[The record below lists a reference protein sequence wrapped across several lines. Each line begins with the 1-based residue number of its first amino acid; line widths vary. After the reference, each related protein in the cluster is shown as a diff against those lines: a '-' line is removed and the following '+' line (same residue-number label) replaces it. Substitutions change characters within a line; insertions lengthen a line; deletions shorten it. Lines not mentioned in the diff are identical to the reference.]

1 MEEENSD
8 TRELSIEFTGSGS
21 EYFGIWIVNILLTI
35 LTLGIYTAW
44 AKVRTRKY
52 FYNNTRMDGAIF
64 DYHASPIAIL
74 KGWAIVV
81 GVLIVQQVLSSINI
95 LYGLGLLLAIMAFIP
110 WAMVRSRV
118 FNLLNTSYRNVRF
131 YFEREYKE
139 LYTIFLIAPLPIIVG
154 YGLFFYV
161 AISAESAEVTPD
173 TGIMAL
179 AGVFILA
186 GFVLL
191 PYYLHRFYSFII
203 TRSSFGRTPF
213 ENCSSAGAFY
223 SIYLKAFG
231 LGLLVGVAMMVVMG
245 VSAGLA
251 DVADGV
257 ISVIM
262 GVLAFVIYLI
272 GIYYVIYFIEA
283 TKLNEIWG
291 KTSIDGNRFI
301 SKLEPWGLMWVMLS
315 NTVLIVI
322 TLGIYIPWAHVR
334 MTRYRLNHLL
344 IEVTGDMD
352 NYIAKGHKEMGA
364 LGAELGDAMDF
375 EISL

>member
-1 MEEENSD
+1 MTEEKSEPQ
-8 TRELSIEFTGSGS
+8 ELGLEFTGSGR

-44 AKVRTRKY
+44 AKVRSRKY

-64 DYHASPIAIL
+64 DYHANPVAIL

-81 GVLIVQQVLSSINI
+81 VVLIIQQVLSSVNV
-95 LYGLGLLLAIMAFIP
+95 LYGLYMLLAIMAFIP

-118 FNLLNTSYRNVRF
+118 FNLVNTSYRNVRF

-154 YGLFFYV
+154 YGLFIY
-161 AISAESAEVTPD
+161 AALSAESAGEVPD
-173 TGIMAL
+173 TGVMGL
-179 AGVFILA
+179 GGLFIFA
-186 GFVLL
+186 GFLLL
-191 PYYLHRFYSFII
+191 PYYLQRFYTFII
-203 TRSSFGRTPF
+203 TRSSFGRTRF
-213 ENCSSAGAFY
+213 DSSSRAGAFY
-223 SIYLKAFG
+223 SIYLKG
-231 LGLLVGVAMMVVMG
+231 LGLGMLVGVAMMIVMG

-257 ISVIM
+257 VSIVFGII
-262 GVLAFVIYLI
+262 AFVIYLV
-272 GIYYVIYFIEA
+272 GFYYVIYFIEA
-283 TKLNEIWG
+283 SKLNEIWG
-291 KTSIDGNRFI
+291 KTSIDGNRFV
-301 SKLEPWGLMWVMLS
+301 SKLKPWGLMWLMLS
-315 NTVLIVI
+315 NTLLIVI

-334 MTRYRLNHLL
+334 MTRYRLDNLAV
-344 IEVTGDMD
+344 EMSGDMD
-352 NYIAKGHKEMGA
+352 NFIAKGREEMGA